1 MEENNFF
8 QYFNKLLLIARP
20 VHGKV
25 CSPKT
30 KTAKERPRMLILH
43 DLPTK
48 LKNEFEISRKTGD
61 RGIWFVYVLLG
72 VIIPF
77 TSSKTSNLYRCLK
90 TLFGFSSLPKKQF
103 YRFMASP
110 KIPWPNLWRCL
121 WKMIPEPL
129 TNNRLLLLLDDCI
142 NPKTGKKI
150 FGCQRVF
157 DHAAKQN
164 QSRYPWAQNI
174 VMVGLLKMVKGRWAC
189 LPLSYR
195 FYHLKKTI
203 EAGALKKPALQF
215 KTKIDQ
221 AVEMVFSIAE
231 AFQQGTI
238 LLVTDSWFGNN
249 SLYLPL
255 NQGLGRE
262 LHLLSRLRCNNTLFD
277 LPGDVVR
284 KKAGRPRKYGKKM
297 GNAASLA
304 DRYHRLAKEYSVNLY
319 GRTRSVM
326 AFDQIVMLKTIKTR
340 VRVVWVYRK
349 TQWVALFSTDLTLSV
364 PEMIE
369 YYGAR
374 WKIEAAFKELKQDLG
389 SAETQSRHPDAVKN
403 HLHFCMMAASLTWIY
418 ASRLAKTPARR
429 HAVSG
434 RQHFAFSDVRRL
446 IAEAAMS
453 DNFNSLFPLPR
464 KSGVNSLVTVL
475 LRMAA

>member
-1 MEENNFF
+1 
-8 QYFNKLLLIARP
+8 
-20 VHGKV
+20 
-25 CSPKT
+25 
-30 KTAKERPRMLILH
+30 MLILH
-43 DLPTK
+43 DLLTK
-48 LKNEFEISRKTGD
+48 LKNEFEISRKTDD
-61 RGIWFVYVLLG
+61 RGIWFIHVLLA

-77 TSSKTSNLYRCLK
+77 TSSRTSNLLRCLK
-90 TLFGFSSLPKKQF
+90 TLFGFGVIPQKQF

-110 KIPWPNLWRCL
+110 KIPWPRLWICL

-129 TNNRLLLLLDDCI
+129 TNNRLLLLLDDSI

-150 FGCQRVF
+150 FGCERVF

-189 LPLSYR
+189 LPLSFR

-203 EAGALKKPALQF
+203 EASALKKPALQF

-231 AFQQGTI
+231 IFQQGTI
-238 LLVTDSWFGNN
+238 LLITDSWFGNN
-249 SLYLPL
+249 SLYQPL

-277 LPGDVVR
+277 LPDAVARR

-304 DRYHRLAKEYSVNLY
+304 NEYYSMAKEYNVNLY
-319 GRTRSVM
+319 GRTRPVM
-326 AFDQIVMLKTIKTR
+326 AFDRIVMLKTLKTR

-349 TQWVALFSTDLTLSV
+349 TRWVALFSTDLTLSV

-389 SAETQSRHPDAVKN
+389 SAETQTRHPFAVTN

-418 ASRLAKTPARR
+418 ASRLEKTPSRR

-434 RQHFAFSDVRRL
+434 RRHFAFSDVRRL
-446 IAEAAMS
+446 IAEAALS
-453 DNFNSLFPLPR
+453 DDFSSLFPVPR
-464 KSGVNSLVTVL
+464 KSVVNSLVTVL